1 MAKKVWQLIVFQPL
15 QRQVTLTCLQLIKS
29 ECQNKEINTQL
40 ISAVLQSFVE
50 EIRICDQ
57 LEAKTLLYNE
67 KYSDLA
73 LLFKLVARVTNATV
87 KLENIVE
94 DHFCPMDIEAI
105 KRIGKTNLFFYSKLY
120 VKTILDNHT
129 KFFKLVRCFLNN
141 DQHFIAALSKACENF
156 INNNTITKATRNTK
170 KSAELLTLY
179 CDALLRQGS
188 KTTIKKIHD
197 IVDFSVR
204 VLSSNSC
211 PFSALSNFVISD
223 ELKRTFE
230 NFMKF
235 YTEQHNRLKR
245 IYQNLCYC
253 SQFDALD
260 SLLTARE
267 HSYLYIIEYSLQR
280 FDLIVCADR
289 LVKQYPSDNEHKL
302 STAILLIGNPSIVFM
317 D

>member
-40 ISAVLQSFVE
+40 ISAVLQSF
-50 EIRICDQ
+50 
-57 LEAKTLLYNE
+57 
-67 KYSDLA
+67 DLA
-73 LLFKLVARVTNATV
+73 LLFKSVVRVTNATV

-94 DHFCPMDIEAI
+94 DHFCLMNIE
-105 KRIGKTNLFFYSKLY
+105 NSKLY
-120 VKTILDNHT
+120 VKRILDNHT
-129 KFFKLVRCFLNN
+129 EFFKLVRCFLNN
-141 DQHFIAALSKACENF
+141 DQHFIAALSKACGNF

-179 CDALLRQGS
+179 CDALLRQG
-188 KTTIKKIHD
+188 
-197 IVDFSVR
+197 
-204 VLSSNSC
+204 
-211 PFSALSNFVISD
+211 
-223 ELKRTFE
+223 
-230 NFMKF
+230 
-235 YTEQHNRLKR
+235 
-245 IYQNLCYC
+245 YC

-317 D
+317 DICGWKFEKNFTAVKQGECFDLLRINSSRKSTIFTMLTGEISMTDDNAFVNNCSVIKQLDAIHQNLGHDTKSKKE